1 MSDEKNLPL
10 NCDRDPARWARE
22 FDDVLAKEYN
32 LRVDEGWLIG
42 WFANAMMCG
51 EDTYRWKLEKE
62 GRVHPEETFRDAERY
77 RWLRLGNNRSAP
89 TLGIWQE
96 PGEGV
101 ETHYPCAEEG
111 DAAIDAAM
119 TAERIPQLSEGSK

>member
-62 GRVHPEETFRDAERY
+62 GRVHPEGGTITVPRDLYQAAMCAVNRD
-77 RWLRLGNNRSAP
+77 RWASNR
-89 TLGIWQE
+89 
-96 PGEGV
+96 
-101 ETHYPCAEEG
+101 EG
-111 DAAIDAAM
+111 DADGEEAM
-119 TAERIPQLSEGSK
+119 KELHDRLSEIWMASRLPQLSEGSK

>member
-1 MSDEKNLPL
+1 MAELTKEQIEAWRRWFHTGETTGEWAGTSDDL
-10 NCDRDPARWARE
+10 CD
-22 FDDVLAKEYN
+22 LALKA
-32 LRVDEGWLIG
+32 LTL
-42 WFANAMMCG
+42 
-51 EDTYRWKLEKE
+51 
-62 GRVHPEETFRDAERY
+62 PEETFRDAERY